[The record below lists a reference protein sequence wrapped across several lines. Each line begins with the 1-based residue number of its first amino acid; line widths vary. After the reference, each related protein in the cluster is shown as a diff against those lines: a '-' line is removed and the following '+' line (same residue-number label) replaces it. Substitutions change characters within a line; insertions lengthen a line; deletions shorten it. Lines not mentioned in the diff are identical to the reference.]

1 MKDIRGMEKIL
12 SDVFFDII
20 KLKTKDSFINIHNQR
35 KGEKK
40 MIADKITNL
49 KKYPEMEEIAD
60 RILAFIKKTKEESLE
75 DGRYELDGENL
86 FALVQSYQSRPLEE
100 GLLESHV
107 LYNDLQYIVSGEEA
121 IYWNPI
127 DGLTVKED
135 KRPAADAI
143 FYHIENTD
151 NATVLKAG
159 MFGYYM
165 PTDGHMPC
173 IAVEKPAP
181 VKKIVFKIKVK

>member
-1 MKDIRGMEKIL
+1 
-12 SDVFFDII
+12 
-20 KLKTKDSFINIHNQR
+20 
-35 KGEKK
+35 

-49 KKYPEMEEIAD
+49 KKYPEMEGVAD
-60 RILAFIKKTKEESLE
+60 LILTFIKKTQEESLE

-100 GLLESHV
+100 GLMESHV
-107 LYNDLQYIVSGEEA
+107 LYNDLQYIVSGEES

-127 DGLTVKED
+127 DGMTVKED

-143 FYHIENTD
+143 FYYIENTD
-151 NATVLKAG
+151 NVTVLKEG

-165 PTDGHMPC
+165 PTDGHMPS

-181 VKKIVFKIKVK
+181 IKKIVFKIKVK